1 MLLGMSR
8 YAQVLL
14 PKRHPVAFPDR
25 CPVCGKSAPG
35 HAAKLDA
42 LLGPLRPLSNDVLA
56 RWQQTLPVCREHE
69 RRIRIGRIS
78 DQLAW
83 AGLTLAS
90 LGALLYLADHYE
102 MFAAGWWSWAAVLV
116 LGLVV
121 PQGLMA
127 VLARP
132 VFDVRPD
139 DELVAFALRNG
150 AYAKDLADLNRTREL
165 VA

>member
-1 MLLGMSR
+1 MPFGMSR

-14 PKRHPVAFPDR
+14 PKRQPVAFPDR

-42 LLGPLRPLSNDVLA
+42 LLGPLRPVSKDVLA
-56 RWQQTLPVCREHE
+56 RWQPTLPICREHE
-69 RRIRIGRIS
+69 RRIRIARLS

-90 LGALLYLADHYE
+90 LGVLLYLAARFE
-102 MFAAGWWSWAAVLV
+102 MFAAGWWSWAGVIAF
-116 LGLVV
+116 GLIV
-121 PQGLMA
+121 PRALMA

-132 VFDVRPD
+132 LFDVRPD
-139 DELVAFALRNG
+139 DDLVEFALRNP
-150 AYAKDLADLNRTREL
+150 AYAKELAELNRT
-165 VA
+165 AAPP

>member
-1 MLLGMSR
+1 MPFGMSR

-14 PKRHPVAFPDR
+14 PKRQPVAFPDR

-35 HAAKLDA
+35 HAAKLAA

-83 AGLTLAS
+83 VGLSLAS
-90 LGALLYLADHYE
+90 LGALLYLADRFE

-116 LGLVV
+116 FGLVV
-121 PQGLMA
+121 PRVLLA
-127 VLARP
+127 VVARP
-132 VFDVRPD
+132 WFDVRPD
-139 DELVAFALRNG
+139 DELVEFALRNSS
-150 AYAKDLADLNRTREL
+150 YAKDLAELNRT
-165 VA
+165 